1 MKQLPE
7 CKLILDKLINE
18 SPAHLH
24 YHTIHHT
31 LDVYQCATDI
41 AKEEGINASDL
52 KLLLIAAIY
61 HDAGYLEQNYN
72 HEQHSCEIARKYLPQ
87 FHYIKEDIDT
97 ICNIIMA
104 TKIPQKP
111 QSHLEKII
119 CDADLSYLGRDDF
132 FSTAEKLYTEMIA
145 IGNISNRE
153 EWDRMQ
159 EEFLQQ
165 HHYFTATAIKLRKS
179 KKEQNL
185 EIIQSKILWQK

>member
-7 CKLILDKLINE
+7 CKVILDKLINE
-18 SPAHLH
+18 SPANLY

-31 LDVYQCATDI
+31 LDVYQCAKEI

-52 KLLLIAAIY
+52 KLLLIATIY
-61 HDAGYLEQNYN
+61 HDAGYLEQNYD

-87 FHYIKEDIDT
+87 FHYDKEDINT
-97 ICNIIMA
+97 ICSIIMA
-104 TKIPQKP
+104 TKIPQNP

-132 FSTAEKLYTEMIA
+132 FSISEKLYAEMIS

-153 EWDRMQ
+153 EWDRIQ
-159 EEFLQQ
+159 EEFLQK

-179 KKEQNL
+179 RKEQNL
-185 EIIQSKILWQK
+185 EIVQSKII

>member
-7 CKLILDKLINE
+7 CKVILDKLIKE
-18 SPAHLH
+18 SPAHLY

-31 LDVYQCATDI
+31 LDVYQCAKEI
-41 AKEEGINASDL
+41 AKGEGINAGDL

-87 FHYIKEDIDT
+87 FQYNKEDINT
-97 ICNIIMA
+97 ICSIIMA
-104 TKIPQKP
+104 TKIPQNP

-119 CDADLSYLGRDDF
+119 CDADLNYLGRDDF
-132 FSTAEKLYTEMIA
+132 FSISEKLYTEMIA

-153 EWDRMQ
+153 EWDRIQ
-159 EEFLQQ
+159 EEFLQK
-165 HHYFTATAIKLRKS
+165 HHYFTATAIKLRKYQ
-179 KKEQNL
+179 KEQNL
-185 EIIQSKILWQK
+185 EIVQSKTI